1 MTSGGSSG
9 FDDRPTVAAGTGD
22 EVWAGWS
29 HGTKDASCDLI
40 GTDDQVRVAL
50 SGDGGRSFGPGI
62 PIDEPGANFG
72 VQIAPTGPGSADV
85 AWAQTRPSGTFKI
98 FLAHIRSAHLEGP
111 PTVVGAGTA
120 LPSQLPGAGFPSFTV
135 PTMVLTNGRPAL
147 AWSAWVAGHA
157 VIQLALPAPSG
168 PGWLRRTIAAT
179 PGEDDLLPAL
189 GGDANAGVV
198 LLNAT
203 YRRINAAV
211 SYQVRRVA
219 IAPESDAIV
228 LGRPHTVAAGLPG
241 PGFREVG
248 ESLEISEAAGT
259 SATAVVTGGQRVSRI
274 WSATWAP

>member
-1 MTSGGSSG
+1 
-9 FDDRPTVAAGTGD
+9 
-22 EVWAGWS
+22 
-29 HGTKDASCDLI
+29 
-40 GTDDQVRVAL
+40 
-50 SGDGGRSFGPGI
+50 
-62 PIDEPGANFG
+62 
-72 VQIAPTGPGSADV
+72 
-85 AWAQTRPSGTFKI
+85 
-98 FLAHIRSAHLEGP
+98 
-111 PTVVGAGTA
+111 
-120 LPSQLPGAGFPSFTV
+120 
-135 PTMVLTNGRPAL
+135 
-147 AWSAWVAGHA
+147 
-157 VIQLALPAPSG
+157 
-168 PGWLRRTIAAT
+168 LRRTIAPN

-228 LGRPHTVAAGLPG
+228 LGRPHTVVAGLPG

-248 ESLEISEAAGT
+248 ESLEISDAAGT